1 MCGERI
7 RRRRTPGGRSS
18 LPLVVLLLVV
28 AGAGVICAL
37 VSAPETEDRAGKVPD
52 KSERIEKPDSP
63 PGGSAPLKV
72 TKAPPAAE
80 VGPKVGPAR
89 APTKAVPPAR
99 PGPASPGRKPGLG
112 TGGAIAGP
120 VGGKTGSKSGSK
132 TGGTGGQPAGRS
144 PRDDVPIAPGG
155 YRVLGNRIHDAQGN
169 VVIFRGVNKPGLE
182 DKIRGEHHAC
192 REEFAMMRK
201 WGCNIVRIPLNQT
214 WWLEDT
220 QGYKAR
226 VDDYINWTL
235 KNDMAAIAD
244 VHRSAK
250 GTSKKDEGHAD
261 SETVRFWREF
271 ARRYK
276 DNGRLIFELYNEPRR
291 IQDRHLWR
299 GGNGVAGIQEMY
311 NVIRK
316 DVGAH
321 QIILIGGNDWGYDLR
336 GWREYPLDPGHYNVA
351 MSAHPYS
358 FKGKDTEAEWLK
370 DWAFL
375 SDDYPFILTEF
386 GHAPNDPGNYA
397 YERMVLDFAAR
408 RGLGWTAWAWT
419 DYFRKHS
426 MFRKDYNPPKSWGT
440 VTTHGELIREYLA
453 RPVR

>member
-1 MCGERI
+1 MCGEGI
-7 RRRRTPGGRSS
+7 RRQRTSGGKSS
-18 LPLVVLLLVV
+18 LPITVLLLAVV
-28 AGAGVICAL
+28 GVGVTYAL
-37 VSAPETEDRAGKVPD
+37 VSAPETEDRDGKAPGR
-52 KSERIEKPDSP
+52 SESVEDPDSP
-63 PGGSAPLKV
+63 PGGSTPQKAPDV
-72 TKAPPAAE
+72 PPAAE
-80 VGPKVGPAR
+80 VGPEVD
-89 APTKAVPPAR
+89 
-99 PGPASPGRKPGLG
+99 PASAPV
-112 TGGAIAGP
+112 TG
-120 VGGKTGSKSGSK
+120 
-132 TGGTGGQPAGRS
+132 TGGTGGPLSG
-144 PRDDVPIAPGG
+144 PRPRADVPIAPGG
-155 YRVLGNRIHDAQGN
+155 YRVLGNRIYSAQGN
-169 VVIFRGVNKPGLE
+169 EVVFRGVNKPGLE

-235 KNDMAAIAD
+235 SNGMAAIAD
-244 VHRSAK
+244 VHRSAN

-271 ARRYK
+271 AQKYK

-311 NVIRK
+311 NVIRNE
-316 DVGAH
+316 VGAH

-336 GWREYPLDPGHYNVA
+336 GWRDYPLGPGHYNVA

-397 YERMVLDFAAR
+397 YERLVLDFAAR

-419 DYFRKHS
+419 DYFKKHS
-426 MFRKDYNPPKSWGT
+426 MFRKDYNPPKNWGT
-440 VTTHGELIREYLA
+440 VTTHGDLIREYLA
-453 RPVR
+453 RPVRQSPPPGPAQRAP